1 MARILVIDDDELVRE
16 TLEIVLHDAGHDVS
30 LAENGRVGLAL
41 LERLPQDLVICD
53 LFMPEM
59 EGLETMG
66 HIREHHGDLKII
78 AISGG
83 SRVAAQQSYLED
95 AEILGADASLS
106 KPFQNS
112 ELLALIEHLLG

>member
-1 MARILVIDDDELVRE
+1 MARILVIDDEELVRE
-16 TLEIVLHDAGHDVS
+16 TLEIVLQDAGHEVS

-41 LERLPQDLVICD
+41 LERQPQDLVICD

-66 HIREHHGDLKII
+66 NIREHHGDLKII

-83 SRVAAQQSYLED
+83 GRAAAQQSYLED

-106 KPFQNS
+106 KPFQNR
-112 ELLALIEHLLG
+112 ELLALIQHLLA